1 MRLALGLILTM
12 QMVATAALA
21 ETAYVTDNLR
31 LGLYESENT
40 TGRAF
45 HTMDSGQE
53 MEILVR
59 GTNTA
64 NVRLPDGRSG
74 WVKSAYLVTE
84 KPAKLIVAETQ
95 AQRDAFAAELEA
107 AKAAF
112 AEPAAAI
119 AKLEGDAANL
129 AEQLATA
136 NASVADLEAERLS
149 VQSLKEQYK
158 GSLPLSWVGAAIAVC
173 LIAGFLGGLW
183 WTDRQSRARHGGI
196 RIY

>member
-1 MRLALGLILTM
+1 MRQALGLILLLPL
-12 QMVATAALA
+12 AAAA

-31 LGLYESENT
+31 LGLYENEST

-45 HTMDSGQE
+45 RSMDSGQE

-64 NVRLPDGRSG
+64 NVRLPDGTTG

-84 KPAKLIVAETQ
+84 KPAKLIVAET
-95 AQRDAFAAELEA
+95 AAERDALAEELAAT
-107 AKAAF
+107 KAAF

-119 AKLEGDAANL
+119 ARLEGETDTL
-129 AEQLATA
+129 RGQLASA
-136 NASVADLEAERLS
+136 NDRITEFEDERVSVERLR
-149 VQSLKEQYK
+149 EQYK
-158 GSLPLSWVGAAIAVC
+158 GSLPLRWVAAAIAVC
-173 LIAGFLGGLW
+173 LVAGFLGGLW

-196 RIY
+196 RVY